1 MTLVKISVYYILK
14 VPQSASFHTTTELKK
29 MFKSHTQRKT
39 PFYCDFQSYKSV
51 YFIYIC
57 LVINFYTAIMKIYLY
72 FRLFQ
77 MFRQML
83 RICQGAQLSLSRVK
97 LHPGRRTKTK
107 ELVNRILLSVSV
119 VSFIFSF
126 GFGSISG

>member
-1 MTLVKISVYYILK
+1 MFHFTLLNSKKCLRAICKERPLFTATFK
-14 VPQSASFHTTTELKK
+14 VINLCTL
-29 MFKSHTQRKT
+29 
-39 PFYCDFQSYKSV
+39 Y
-51 YFIYIC
+51 IYIC

-126 GFGSISG
+126 GFGSING